1 MNLHIASK
9 KILTALAVAGFTL
22 ANLNAAH
29 AGTVS
34 QMPLFLSTAAEPNVI
49 LGIDNSGSMDFEVLF
64 PTNDGALWW
73 NDQWQSFVGCDQNDN
88 CISPTSSDTF
98 NFNKAGNFGNTGPW
112 LKYAYLFPFNGVN
125 VRNTPNNTAAA
136 QGHYFLPPLP
146 QYAWARSPDY
156 NNAYFNPGVTYTPW
170 MNANGTPVYTA
181 FDAQGDIN
189 PAAAPDDPVLY
200 PSTTVDLTSEI
211 GCLLT
216 ALPSCAST
224 PPAWTTPWFMLQQG
238 MTLPVGTVVWNP
250 NGNSG
255 TGQWQAITVPAAIP
269 NSSLVNPNN
278 STWFTKTNND
288 GTTSDQYLAI
298 AYFPATFWL
307 KATDSLPSNYGYI
320 GVPLTG
326 SGPAGEPMLGY
337 EIKPTNFTSA
347 AQYTAAMQNFANWF
361 SYYRKRHLALR
372 ASLSQTFVGLSN
384 MRVSC
389 SYMNSD
395 SSNGCPSQGSGT
407 NLTMYD
413 LNNPLQK
420 AALFTNFFNN
430 SGSGGTPTWQL
441 LNYIGQQ
448 FQRTDS
454 GAPITQACQ
463 KNFGII
469 FTDGYAN
476 YPYPS
481 WPYSGSGDTDS
492 STGAPYGALGFGTAP
507 YADGVPGTLGDLA
520 TYFYANN
527 LRPGMPAGQVTPDSA
542 CGTPN
547 APPGLDCNK
556 NLHMDTYAVTLVQQ
570 GLIWNVNMP
579 ATQNPFQNPPPWPTV
594 FQNRSPTGI
603 DDLWH
608 ATLDGHGQMFAA
620 QTPQLIAQQ
629 LQQVLNSI
637 ASRTSSAAAIATNST
652 RLDTNTFI
660 YQARFK
666 TTDWSGQLLAF
677 KVNPD
682 GSIAANAT
690 WDAGQQIPGAASR
703 NIATWNP
710 SGGTSGTGAGTAFEW
725 NTLSS
730 AQQTALNLNPG
741 TGTADG
747 LGADRVTWL
756 RGGAVP
762 STDGFRTR
770 STPLGDI
777 VNSNPLYVQD
787 TNFDYNDAPS
797 YSSSACGGSSTSG
810 TTTTGVNGK
819 DVGAQCYAQ
828 YFVSQLNRTPV
839 VYVGANDGMLH
850 AFNANTGQEMFAFV
864 PNTVIPALNKL
875 MASNYSA
882 NHQFYVDGTPTLGD
896 AFNLSSGAWGTYLV
910 GTTGAGG
917 SGVFALNITNPGSNT
932 EANAASWVMWGINSG
947 TTCPYSYYVNGT
959 LVTGTSTSLCFA
971 DMGYT
976 IPRASIALMNNGQYV
991 AIVSNGFDSSTGAA
1005 AVFIINLFSGQLIAE
1020 IKIPGVTGDGLA
1032 AAVPVDTNQPAD
1044 RVTNF
1049 LYAGDVQGNLWKFDV
1064 TSTSPAN
1071 WCVSNNSGGCIK
1083 SSATTA
1089 TPLFKAVDASGVAQP
1104 ITVRPVVGLSNNS
1117 TPQIYFG
1124 TGKYFE
1130 TGDNVVPATPQVQ
1143 TFYSIIDGG
1152 TGAVTRSQLLQQQ
1165 ILATQQVTVN
1175 GTTSTIRVST
1185 NNPTNSSPPGGPSAM
1200 TQPGWYMDLL
1210 NQPGATGTG
1219 EMVVSSAVLD
1229 NDRIVFTTLI
1239 PNTNPCGFGG
1249 TSFLMELNAL
1259 TGSRLM
1265 TSPFDM
1271 NGDGHFT
1278 SGDFVTVTVTVG
1290 GVSQTLTVPVS
1301 GQQSTVG
1308 IIQTP
1313 AIISASSV
1321 EYKFASGSTGQI
1333 LSVVES
1339 PAAGGGRQS
1348 WVQLQ

>member
-1 MNLHIASK
+1 MNLRLDPK
-9 KILTALAVAGFTL
+9 KFLIALAAAGLTL

-64 PTNDGALWW
+64 PTNDGAVWW
-73 NDQWQSFVGCDQNDN
+73 NDKTLSFVGCDLNDACTN
-88 CISPTSSDTF
+88 TTLSDTF
-98 NFNKAGNFGNTGPW
+98 NFNKAGNFGNNGPW
-112 LKYAYLFPFNGVN
+112 LKYAYLFPFNGVH
-125 VRNTPNNTAAA
+125 VRNTPNNTAPA

-156 NNAYFNPGVTYTPW
+156 NNAYFNPAVTYTPW
-170 MNANGTPVYTA
+170 VNSTGTSYPNISPT
-181 FDAQGDIN
+181 
-189 PAAAPDDPVLY
+189 AAPDDPVLY
-200 PSTTVDLTSEI
+200 PGTTVDLTSEI
-211 GCLLT
+211 GCLPLT
-216 ALPSCAST
+216 SCNTAT
-224 PPAWTTPWFMLQQG
+224 PPAWTSPWFMLQQG

-255 TGQWQAITVPAAIP
+255 TGQWQAVTTPVSIP
-269 NSSLVNPNN
+269 SSSLVNPNN
-278 STWFTKTNND
+278 NTWFTATNND
-288 GTTSDQYLAI
+288 GSSQDQYLAI

-307 KATDSLPSNYGYI
+307 NATDSLPSNYGYS

-326 SGPAGEPMLGY
+326 TGPAGEPMLGY
-337 EIKPTNFTSA
+337 EIKPTNFLSA
-347 AQYTAAMQNFANWF
+347 AQYNAAIQNFANWF
-361 SYYRKRHLALR
+361 GYYRKRHLALR

-384 MRVSC
+384 MRVAC
-389 SYMNSD
+389 AYMNSD
-395 SSNGCPSQGSGT
+395 SSNGCPSPGT
-407 NLTMYD
+407 NLAMYD
-413 LNNPLQK
+413 LNNGAQK
-420 AALFTNFFNN
+420 ASLFTNFFNN

-463 KNFGII
+463 KNFAII

-481 WPYSGSGDTDS
+481 WPFSGSGDTDS
-492 STGAPYGALGFGTAP
+492 STGTPYGSLGFGAAP
-507 YADGVPGTLGDLA
+507 YTDGVPGTLGDLA

-527 LRPGMPAGQVTPDSA
+527 LRPGLTAGQVTPDSA

-570 GLIWNVNMP
+570 GLIWNVNLP
-579 ATQNPFQNPPPWPTV
+579 ATQNPFQNPPPWPTSSA

-608 ATLDGHGQMFAA
+608 ATLDGRGQMFAA

-690 WDAGQQIPGAASR
+690 WDAGQQMPGAASR

-710 SGGTSGTGAGTAFEW
+710 SGGGSGTGAGVAFEW

-730 AQQTALNLNPG
+730 AQQTALNLSPA

-747 LGADRVTWL
+747 FGADRVTWL
-756 RGGAVP
+756 RGGSVP
-762 STDGFRTR
+762 ATDGFRTR

-777 VNSNPLYVQD
+777 VNSNPLFVQD
-787 TNFDYNDAPS
+787 SNFGYNNAPVTVNSMNVGQSS
-797 YSSSACGGSSTSG
+797 YS
-810 TTTTGVNGK
+810 
-819 DVGAQCYAQ
+819 Q
-828 YFVSQLNRTPV
+828 YFVSNLNRQPV
-839 VYVGANDGMLH
+839 IYVGANDGMLH

-882 NHQFYVDGTPTLGD
+882 NHQFYVDGTPTVGD
-896 AFNLSSGAWGTYLV
+896 AFNTSTTTWGTYLV
-910 GTTGAGG
+910 GSTGAGG
-917 SGVFALNITNPGSNT
+917 NGVFALNVTNPNSNT
-932 EANAASWVMWGINSG
+932 EANAASWVLWGVNSS
-947 TTCPYSYYVNGT
+947 TTCPYSYYMNGT
-959 LVTGTSTSLCFA
+959 LVSGTSTTQCFA

-976 IPRASIALMNNGQYV
+976 IPRASIALMNNGQYA
-991 AIVSNGFDSSTGAA
+991 AIVSNGFDSGTGAA
-1005 AVFIINLFSGQLIAE
+1005 AVFIINLFSGKLIAE

-1044 RVTNF
+1044 RVANY

-1064 TSTSPAN
+1064 TNTSPAK
-1071 WCVSNNSGGCIK
+1071 WCVSNNSGNCIN
-1083 SSATTA
+1083 SNATSA
-1089 TPLFKAVDASGVAQP
+1089 TPLFKAVDASGNAQP

-1130 TGDNVVPATPQVQ
+1130 TGDNIVPSSPQVQ

-1152 TGAVTRSQLLQQQ
+1152 TGAITRSQLLQQQ

-1175 GTTSTIRVST
+1175 GIANTIRVST
-1185 NNPTNSSPPGGPSAM
+1185 NNPTTSSPPGGPSAM

-1219 EMVVSSAVLD
+1219 EMVVSSAELD
-1229 NDRIVFTTLI
+1229 NGRVVFTTLI

-1259 TGSRLM
+1259 TGARLD

-1290 GVSQTLTVPVS
+1290 GVPTQLTVPVS

-1313 AIISASSV
+1313 AIVSASSV

-1333 LSVVES
+1333 LSVTES
-1339 PAAGGGRQS
+1339 TGSGNGRQS

>member
-1 MNLHIASK
+1 MNLRLHSK
-9 KILTALAVAGFTL
+9 KFLIVLATAGLTV
-22 ANLNAAH
+22 ANLSAAH

-49 LGIDNSGSMDFEVLF
+49 LGIDNSGSMDFEVLE
-64 PTNDGALWW
+64 PTNDGAVWW
-73 NDQWQSFVGCDQNDN
+73 NDTTQSFVGCDLNDN
-88 CISPTSSDTF
+88 CISTTSSDTF
-98 NFNKAGNFGNTGPW
+98 NFNKAGAFGNNLSPPGPW
-112 LKYAYLFPFNGVN
+112 LKYAYLFPFNGVHI
-125 VRNTPNNTAAA
+125 RNSPNNTASA
-136 QGHYFLPPLP
+136 QGHYFIPPLP

-170 MNANGTPVYTA
+170 VNSNGTSYPNISPT
-181 FDAQGDIN
+181 
-189 PAAAPDDPVLY
+189 AAPDDPVLY

-211 GCLLT
+211 GCLPLS
-216 ALPSCAST
+216 LPNTPGCPTSTST
-224 PPAWTTPWFMLQQG
+224 PPAWTSPWFMLQQG

-255 TGQWQAITVPAAIP
+255 TGQWQAVTTPVSIP
-269 NSSLVNPNN
+269 SSSLVNPNN
-278 STWFTKTNND
+278 NTWFTALNND
-288 GTTSDQYLAI
+288 GSSQDQYLAI

-307 KATDSLPSNYGYI
+307 NATDSLPSNYGYS
-320 GVPLTG
+320 GVPLPGT
-326 SGPAGEPMLGY
+326 GPAGEPMLGY
-337 EIKPTNFTSA
+337 EIKPTNFLSA
-347 AQYTAAMQNFANWF
+347 AQYNAAIQNFANWF

-384 MRVSC
+384 MRVAC
-389 SYMNSD
+389 AYMNSD
-395 SSNGCPSQGSGT
+395 SSNGCPSPGT
-407 NLTMYD
+407 NLAMYD
-413 LNNPLQK
+413 LNNAAQK
-420 AALFTNFFNN
+420 ASLFTNFFNN

-441 LNYIGQQ
+441 LNYIGTQYQ
-448 FQRTDS
+448 TNTS
-454 GAPITQACQ
+454 IITQACQ

-476 YPYPS
+476 YPYPTS
-481 WPYSGSGDTDS
+481 SSPVSGSTDTDS
-492 STGAPYGALGFGTAP
+492 NSAAPYGQFGFGKAP
-507 YADGVPGTLGDLA
+507 YTDSVPGTLGDLA
-520 TYFYANN
+520 AYFYANN
-527 LRPGMPAGQVTPDSA
+527 LRPGLTAGQVTPDSA

-579 ATQNPFQNPPPWPTV
+579 ATQNPFQNPPPWPSGSA

-608 ATLDGHGQMFAA
+608 ATLDSRGQMFAA

-660 YQARFK
+660 YQARFT
-666 TTDWSGQLLAF
+666 TTDWSGQLLAY

-690 WDAGQQIPGAASR
+690 WDAAQQMPGAASR
-703 NIATWNP
+703 SIATWNP
-710 SGGTSGTGAGTAFEW
+710 SGGGSGTGAGTAFEW

-730 AQQTALNLNPG
+730 VQQTALNLNPG

-756 RGGAVP
+756 RGGSVP
-762 STDGFRTR
+762 STDGFRIR
-770 STPLGDI
+770 SSPLGDI
-777 VNSNPLYVQD
+777 VNSNPLFVQD
-787 TNFDYNDAPS
+787 SNFGYNNAPALVNGVNVGQSS
-797 YSSSACGGSSTSG
+797 YSQFFIS
-810 TTTTGVNGK
+810 N
-819 DVGAQCYAQ
+819 
-828 YFVSQLNRTPV
+828 LNRQPV
-839 VYVGANDGMLH
+839 IYVGANDGMLH
-850 AFNANTGQEMFAFV
+850 TFNANTGREMFAFV

-875 MASNYSA
+875 MAPNYSA
-882 NHQFYVDGTPTLGD
+882 NHQFYVDGTPTVGD
-896 AFNLSSGAWGTYLV
+896 AFNGSTWGTYLV
-910 GTTGAGG
+910 GSTGAGG
-917 SGVFALNITNPGSNT
+917 TGVFALNVTNPGSNT
-932 EANAASWVMWGINSG
+932 EANASSWVLWGINSS
-947 TTCPYSYYVNGT
+947 TTCPYSYYVNGNLT
-959 LVTGTSTSLCFA
+959 TGTSTTRCFA

-976 IPRASIALMNNGQYV
+976 IPRASIALMNSGQYV

-1005 AVFIINLFSGQLIAE
+1005 ALFIINLFNGQLISE
-1020 IKIPGVTGDGLA
+1020 INVPGVTNDGLA

-1044 RVTNF
+1044 RVTNYI
-1049 LYAGDVQGNLWKFDV
+1049 YAGDLKGNLWKFDV
-1064 TSTSPAN
+1064 TNSSPTKWRVST
-1071 WCVSNNSGGCIK
+1071 NSGGII
-1083 SSATTA
+1083 SASATSA
-1089 TPLFKAVDASGVAQP
+1089 TPLFQAVDASGMAQP

-1130 TGDNVVPATPQVQ
+1130 TGDNVVPSSPQVQ

-1152 TGAVTRSQLLQQQ
+1152 TGTITRSQLLQQQ

-1175 GTTSTIRVST
+1175 GIANTIRVST
-1185 NNPTNSSPPGGPSAM
+1185 NNPTTSTPPGGPSAM

-1210 NQPGATGTG
+1210 NQPGAAGTG
-1219 EMVVSSAVLD
+1219 EMVVSSAELD
-1229 NDRIVFTTLI
+1229 NGRIVFTTLI

-1259 TGSRLM
+1259 TGARLD

-1278 SGDFVTVTVTVG
+1278 SGDYVTVTVNIG
-1290 GVSQTLTVPVS
+1290 GVSTQLTVPVS
-1301 GQQSTVG
+1301 AMQSSVG

-1333 LSVVES
+1333 LSVTES
-1339 PAAGGGRQS
+1339 TGSGNGRQS
-1348 WVQLQ
+1348 WVQFQ

>member
-1 MNLHIASK
+1 MNLRLHSK
-9 KILTALAVAGFTL
+9 KLLIILATAGLTV

-34 QMPLFLSTAAEPNVI
+34 QTPLFLSTAAEPNVI
-49 LGIDNSGSMDFEVLF
+49 LGIDNSGSMDFEVLA
-64 PTNDGALWW
+64 PTNDGAFWW
-73 NDQWQSFVGCDQNDN
+73 NDLTQSFVGCDLNDT
-88 CISPTSSDTF
+88 CTSTTLSDTF
-98 NFNKAGNFGNTGPW
+98 NFNKAGAFGNTGPW
-112 LKYAYLFPFNGVN
+112 LKYAYLFPFPGVDSLIRNGGYNSVS
-125 VRNTPNNTAAA
+125 A
-136 QGHYFLPPLP
+136 QGHYFIPPLP
-146 QYAWARSPDY
+146 QYAWARSPDF

-170 MNANGTPVYTA
+170 LNSNGTPVYTA

-189 PAAAPDDPVLY
+189 PQAAPYDPFLN
-200 PSTTVDLTSEI
+200 PGTTLNLTSILGGPSGSTTAPTGPE
-211 GCLLT
+211 
-216 ALPSCAST
+216 
-224 PPAWTTPWFMLQQG
+224 FMLQQG

-255 TGQWQAITVPAAIP
+255 TGVWQTILISDPIP
-269 NSSLVNPNN
+269 DIAFKNGTYVVG
-278 STWFTKTNND
+278 TNND
-288 GTTSDQYLAI
+288 GSTQAQYLAI

-307 KATDSLPSNYGYI
+307 KATDSLPGNYGYT
-320 GVPLTG
+320 GVPLAGT
-326 SGPAGEPMLGY
+326 GPAGEPMLGY
-337 EIKPTNFTSA
+337 EIKPANFASA
-347 AQYTAAMQNFANWF
+347 AQYNAALQNFANWF

-372 ASLSQTFVGLSN
+372 ASLSQTFLGLSN

-389 SYMNSD
+389 AYMDSNS
-395 SSNGCPSQGSGT
+395 SGCPVQGSGT

-413 LNNPLQK
+413 LNSAAQK
-420 AALFTNFFNN
+420 ATFFSNFFNN
-430 SGSGGTPTWQL
+430 NGSGGTPTWQL

-454 GAPITQACQ
+454 SAPITQACQ

-481 WPYSGSGDTDS
+481 VSSIGDLDS
-492 STGAPYGALGFGTAP
+492 TSSAPYGSLGFGAAP
-507 YADGVPGTLGDLA
+507 YSDGVSGTLGDLA
-520 TYFYANN
+520 TYYYANN
-527 LRPGMPAGQVTPDSA
+527 LRPGLTAGQVTPDSA

-570 GLIWNVNMP
+570 GLVWNVNLP
-579 ATQNPFQNPPPWPTV
+579 ATQNPFQNPPPWPTGSA

-608 ATLDGHGQMFAA
+608 ATLDSRGQMFAA

-690 WDAGQQIPGAASR
+690 WDAAQQIPGAASR

-710 SGGTSGTGAGTAFEW
+710 SGGTSGTGAGAAFEW

-756 RGGAVP
+756 RGGSVP

-770 STPLGDI
+770 SSPLGDI
-777 VNSNPLYVQD
+777 VNSNPLFVQD
-787 TNFDYNDAPS
+787 SNFGYNNAPVTVNSINVGQSS
-797 YSSSACGGSSTSG
+797 YS
-810 TTTTGVNGK
+810 
-819 DVGAQCYAQ
+819 Q
-828 YFVSQLNRTPV
+828 YFVSNLNRQPV
-839 VYVGANDGMLH
+839 IYVGANDGMLH

-864 PNTVIPALNKL
+864 PSTVIPALNKL
-875 MASNYSA
+875 MAPNYSA
-882 NHQFYVDGTPTLGD
+882 NHQFYVDGTPTIGD
-896 AFNLSSGAWGTYLV
+896 AFNGTSWGTYLV
-910 GTTGAGG
+910 GSTGAGG
-917 SGVFALNITNPGSNT
+917 TGVFALNVTNPGSNT
-932 EANAASWVMWGINSG
+932 EVNASSWVMWGVNNG
-947 TTCPYSYYVNGT
+947 TTCPYQYYVNGT
-959 LVTGTSTSLCFA
+959 LVSGTSTSMCFA
-971 DMGYT
+971 DMGYS

-991 AIVSNGFDSSTGAA
+991 AIVSNGFDSATGAA
-1005 AVFIINLFSGQLIAE
+1005 ALFIINLFNGHLIAE
-1020 IKIPGVTGDGLA
+1020 IKIPGVTSDGLA

-1044 RVTNF
+1044 RVANYI
-1049 LYAGDVQGNLWKFDV
+1049 YAGDVQGNLWKFDV
-1064 TSTSPAN
+1064 TSTNPSN

-1083 SSATTA
+1083 STATTA
-1089 TPLFKAVDASGVAQP
+1089 TPLFKAVDALGNPQP

-1130 TGDNVVPATPQVQ
+1130 TGDNVVPSSPQVQ
-1143 TFYSIIDGG
+1143 TFYSVIDGG
-1152 TGAVTRSQLLQQQ
+1152 TGAITRSQLLQQQ
-1165 ILATQQVTVN
+1165 ILTTQQVTVN
-1175 GTTSTIRVST
+1175 GITSTIRVTT
-1185 NNPTNSSPPGGPSAM
+1185 NNPTTSSPPGGPSAM

-1219 EMVVSSAVLD
+1219 EMVISPAELD
-1229 NDRIVFTTLI
+1229 NGRVVFTTLI

-1259 TGSRLM
+1259 TGARLD

-1278 SGDFVTVTVTVG
+1278 NGDFVTVTVTVG

-1301 GQQSTVG
+1301 GLQSTVG

-1333 LSVVES
+1333 MSVTES
-1339 PAAGGGRQS
+1339 TGSGNGRQS